1 MLAPSHKFV
10 PHGDNYR
17 FAVRAAL
24 LGGVSALAVSSLS
37 NSRASIEQT
46 DYAVSGSI
54 SINGVPAED
63 AVVSLHPVAPLRW
76 AYVAPRCRVRK
87 DGTFEINTTRI
98 KEGADASLYA
108 ITIESSRVPARYRRP
123 DASPLR
129 LRVAD
134 GPYWLPPI
142 NIGADGSSL

>member
-1 MLAPSHKFV
+1 MLAPPHKFV
-10 PHGDNYR
+10 PHGDKYR

-24 LGGVSALAVSSLS
+24 LGGVGALAASSLS

-46 DYAVSGSI
+46 HYAVSGSI
-54 SINGVPAED
+54 SINGVPTED

-108 ITIESSRVPARYRRP
+108 LTIESPRVPARYRRP
-123 DASPLR
+123 DASPLQ

-134 GPYWLPPI
+134 GPYQLPPI
-142 NIGADGSSL
+142 NIGAGGDRL

>member
-1 MLAPSHKFV
+1 MLAPPQKSV
-10 PHGDNYR
+10 LNGDNYR
-17 FAVRAAL
+17 FALRAAL
-24 LGGVSALAVSSLS
+24 LGGIGVLAGSSLS

-46 DYAVSGSI
+46 HYAISGSI
-54 SINGVPAED
+54 SINGAPAED
-63 AVVSLHPVAPLRW
+63 AIVSLHPVAPLRW

-108 ITIESSRVPARYRRP
+108 LTIESPCVPARYRRP
-123 DASPLR
+123 DASPLL

-134 GPYWLPPI
+134 GPYQLPPVE
-142 NIGADGSSL
+142 IGVGGDRL